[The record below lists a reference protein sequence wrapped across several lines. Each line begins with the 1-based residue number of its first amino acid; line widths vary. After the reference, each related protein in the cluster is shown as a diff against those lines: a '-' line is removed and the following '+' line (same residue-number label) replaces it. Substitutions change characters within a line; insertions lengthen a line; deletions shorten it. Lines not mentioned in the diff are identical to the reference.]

1 MRHTLAFVA
10 GVCLISVST
19 VVWTSARQAKPP
31 AKPTTT
37 TATTPAPAA
46 PTSSTPSGP
55 SIEEVLRAVRS
66 DLQNSRS
73 DIIAKNVPLTT
84 AQAAKFWPVFEQYQK
99 EQNVVMDD
107 QLKTVQSFV
116 DNFDKADDAVAL
128 RLINAHF
135 ERDTKMVALRQKW
148 LAEFQKVVGTK
159 LAVRVMQIDRRLS
172 LAHQALITSRIPLVY

>member
-19 VVWTSARQAKPP
+19 VAWTSARQAKPT
-31 AKPTTT
+31 AKPTSTT
-37 TATTPAPAA
+37 STTPAPAA
-46 PTSSTPSGP
+46 SSTPSTP
-55 SIEEVLRAVRS
+55 SIEEVLKAVRS

-99 EQNVVMDD
+99 EQNAIMDD
-107 QLKTVQSFV
+107 QLKTVQAFV
-116 DNFDKADDAVAL
+116 DNFDKADDAAAL
-128 RLINAHF
+128 KLINAHF

-172 LAHQALITSRIPLVY
+172 VAHQALITSRIPLVY